1 MSKIVERT
9 LDFLELFA
17 DQKRPLSLS
26 DISRLLNIPASSC
39 HDVLQALLERG
50 YVYEVAPRG
59 GYYPT
64 LRLHELAQTI
74 AENDPVPLRAEP
86 LLRELRDALDETVLL
101 AKIGEL
107 EATYLLTLEPS
118 HPLRFLQKVGNRV
131 SSLHAASG
139 GKALLGSL
147 DAATLDAVLKQ
158 IKLPALTRH
167 TITTRTALRKNLEAS
182 RARGWYLN
190 QEESL
195 EGVATISATFR
206 WHVSTYIVTVAG
218 AAARLMP
225 ELDTAARS
233 LVQLCGQLA
242 VLPGTAGT
250 R

>member
-17 DQKRPLSLS
+17 DQRRPLSLS
-26 DISRLLNIPASSC
+26 DIARLLNIPASSC

-50 YVYEVAPRG
+50 YLYEVAPRG

-64 LRLHELAQTI
+64 LRLNELAQTI
-74 AENDPVPLRAEP
+74 AEHDPVPLRAEP
-86 LLRELRDALDETVLL
+86 FLRELRDTLDESVLL
-101 AKIGEL
+101 AKIGGL
-107 EATYLLTLEPS
+107 EATYLITFEPS

-147 DAATLDAVLKQ
+147 DPAALDAVLRQ
-158 IKLPALTRH
+158 LKLPALTRH
-167 TITTRTALRKNLEAS
+167 TITTKTELRKQLELS

-195 EGVATISATFR
+195 EGVTTISATFR

-218 AAARLMP
+218 AAARLTP
-225 ELDTAARS
+225 KLDLAAPA
-233 LVQLCGQLA
+233 LVRLCEQLA
-242 VLPGTAGT
+242 VLPGTA
-250 R
+250 RVR

>member
-26 DISRLLNIPASSC
+26 DISRLLNIPVSSS

-147 DAATLDAVLKQ
+147 DPATLDAVLKQ

-167 TITTRTALRKNLEAS
+167 TITTRTALRKHLEAS
-182 RARGWYLN
+182 QARGWYLN

-242 VLPGTAGT
+242 VLPRTGGT